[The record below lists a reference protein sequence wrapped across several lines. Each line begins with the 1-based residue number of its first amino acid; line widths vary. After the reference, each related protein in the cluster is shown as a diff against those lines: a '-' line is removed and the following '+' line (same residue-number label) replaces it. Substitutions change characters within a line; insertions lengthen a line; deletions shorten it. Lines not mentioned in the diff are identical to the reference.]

1 MFFFCIFIIYVL
13 LCKNV
18 LSKLNFQNEELAI
31 AFFESN
37 KGHIVTKEEIVD
49 GIEKSWF
56 EVTNY
61 LINESIKQ
69 GNDFSNDIKIAVNEM
84 KQKLDKLLT
93 ASYSIKKIDT
103 INASFQWA
111 QSPEYIFLNIKFSH
125 RWSSPGALKVKD
137 EQIVAEKNKF
147 FFSAYSNDPNTVKKK
162 YVVDIDLLHDIIDS
176 ETKYNFASVGKVVI
190 TLKKAEKKIWNRL
203 LLSKEKNPNLQVWW
217 DMKEK
222 YNKSVLEFLKE
233 EEQKRKDEKT
243 EKENEDDNSED
254 YVLYDQAEI
263 EDNEKNKKTEK
274 DMIDEDL

>member
-1 MFFFCIFIIYVL
+1 MFFFCIFTIYVL
-13 LCKNV
+13 LFKNV
-18 LSKLNFQNEELAI
+18 LSKLNFQNEQLAI
-31 AFFESN
+31 DFFESH
-37 KGHIVTKEEIVD
+37 KGHTVTKEEIVD

-137 EQIVAEKNKF
+137 EQIVSEKNKF

-162 YVVDIDLLHDIIDS
+162 YVVDIELLHDIINS

-190 TLKKAEKKIWNRL
+190 TLKKKKKKYGTDYYYLRRKI
-203 LLSKEKNPNLQVWW
+203 PIC
-217 DMKEK
+217 K
-222 YNKSVLEFLKE
+222 YNESVLEFLKE
-233 EEQKRKDEKT
+233 EEQKRKNDKT
-243 EKENEDDNSED
+243 EKGNEDESSED
-254 YVLYDQAEI
+254 YLLYDQSEI
-263 EDNEKNKKTEK
+263 EDNGKNTKTEK

>member
-37 KGHIVTKEEIVD
+37 KGHTVTKEEIVD

-243 EKENEDDNSED
+243 EKGNEDDNSED

-263 EDNEKNKKTEK
+263 EDNEKDNKTEK

>member
-1 MFFFCIFIIYVL
+1 MFFFCIFTIYVL
-13 LCKNV
+13 LFKNV
-18 LSKLNFQNEELAI
+18 LSKLNFQNEQLAI
-31 AFFESN
+31 DFFESH
-37 KGHIVTKEEIVD
+37 KGHTVTKEEIVD

-137 EQIVAEKNKF
+137 EQIVSEKNKF

-162 YVVDIDLLHDIIDS
+162 YVVDIDLLHDIINS

-190 TLKKAEKKIWNRL
+190 TLKKKEKKIWNRL

-243 EKENEDDNSED
+243 EKGNEDESSED
-254 YVLYDQAEI
+254 YLLYDQSEI
-263 EDNEKNKKTEK
+263 EDNGKNTKTEK

>member
-263 EDNEKNKKTEK
+263 EDNEKDNKTEK